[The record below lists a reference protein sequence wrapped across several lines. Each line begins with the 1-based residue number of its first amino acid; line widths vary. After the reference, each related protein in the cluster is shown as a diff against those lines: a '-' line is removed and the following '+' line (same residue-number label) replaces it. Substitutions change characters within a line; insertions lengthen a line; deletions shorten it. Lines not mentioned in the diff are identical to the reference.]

1 MTVMQFQH
9 QVNMIYANI
18 NKRYS
23 STLFL
28 LTFIYIIHVC
38 IVDLTENAQVSE
50 EIGKK
55 SQNVS
60 N

>member
-23 STLFL
+23 STIFL

>member
-23 STLFL
+23 STIFL

-50 EIGKK
+50 EIRKK